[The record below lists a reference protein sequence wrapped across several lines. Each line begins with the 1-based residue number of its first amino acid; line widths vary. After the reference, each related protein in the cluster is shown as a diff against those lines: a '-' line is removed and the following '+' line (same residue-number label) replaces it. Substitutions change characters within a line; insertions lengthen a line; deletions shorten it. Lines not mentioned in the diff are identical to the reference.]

1 MKLVFYSTIC
11 CSPPG
16 STLDR
21 HVDSILKLV
30 ILNVSQTGVEEGSA
44 VGKVGVEIEESL
56 LNELEISQFHI
67 SISVR
72 AVFSSRI

>member
-1 MKLVFYSTIC
+1 MKFVLYSTIS
-11 CSPPG
+11 CSSPG

-21 HVDSILKLV
+21 HVNSILKLV
-30 ILNVSQTGVEEGSA
+30 ILNVSQTGIEEGRA

-56 LNELEISQFHI
+56 LNELKICQFHI
-67 SISVR
+67 SISVH

>member
-30 ILNVSQTGVEEGSA
+30 ILNVSQTGIEEGSA
-44 VGKVGVEIEESL
+44 VGKVGIKIEESL
-56 LNELEISQFHI
+56 LNELEICQLYV
-67 SISVR
+67 SISVHT
-72 AVFSSRI
+72 VFSCWI

>member
-1 MKLVFYSTIC
+1 MKFVLYSTIS

-21 HVDSILKLV
+21 HVNSILKLV
-30 ILNVSQTGVEEGSA
+30 ILDVSQTGIEEGRA

-56 LNELEISQFHI
+56 LNELEICQLYV
-67 SISVR
+67 SISVHT
-72 AVFSSRI
+72 VFSCWI

>member
-1 MKLVFYSTIC
+1 MKFVLYSTIS

-21 HVDSILKLV
+21 HVDSTLKLV
-30 ILNVSQTGVEEGSA
+30 ILNVSQTGIEEGRA

-56 LNELEISQFHI
+56 LNELEICQLYI
-67 SISVR
+67 SISVH
-72 AVFSSRI
+72 AVVSSRI